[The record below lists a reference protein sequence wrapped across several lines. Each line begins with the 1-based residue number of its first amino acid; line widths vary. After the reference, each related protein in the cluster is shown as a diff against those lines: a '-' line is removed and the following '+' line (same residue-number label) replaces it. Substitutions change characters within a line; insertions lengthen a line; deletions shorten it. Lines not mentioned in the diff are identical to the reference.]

1 MGSGSKFL
9 AKDTKYDAYCRKI
22 KIIDENT
29 NVVNAVDTEIFQ
41 DLDLKQ
47 YDVKDEGDT
56 GELEVQHLVLF
67 GGPGGYT
74 GS

>member
-1 MGSGSKFL
+1 MGSGAKFL
-9 AKDTKYDAYCRKI
+9 TEDTKYDAYCRKI
-22 KIIDENT
+22 KIIDENN

-41 DLDLKQ
+41 DLDFKQ

-56 GELEVQHLVLF
+56 GKLEFQHLVIF
-67 GGPGGYT
+67 RGSGGYT

>member
-1 MGSGSKFL
+1 MGSGAKFL
-9 AKDTKYDAYCRKI
+9 AEDTKYDAYCRKI
-22 KIIDENT
+22 KIIDENN

-41 DLDLKQ
+41 DLDFKQ

-56 GELEVQHLVLF
+56 SKPAFQHLVLF
-67 GGPGGYT
+67 GASGGYT